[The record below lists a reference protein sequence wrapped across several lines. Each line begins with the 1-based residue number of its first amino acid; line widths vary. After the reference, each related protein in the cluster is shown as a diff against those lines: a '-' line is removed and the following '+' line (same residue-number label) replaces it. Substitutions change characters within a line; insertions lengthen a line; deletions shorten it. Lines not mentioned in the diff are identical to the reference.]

1 MTFFN
6 KKPQKSLNL
15 SKCSE
20 FDDSIKRQ
28 LASASNQVKMDEYEK
43 KLKELRTYVPFL
55 TKMIDKLEKAGD
67 KSKEAQLAKMKS
79 LKGILTASNKKLQLE
94 TLEKCEGV
102 LHKLYEQVEG
112 PVDTKSSSK
121 NQQNVSQKVQ
131 QRPRS
136 PPKEERSSLS
146 SYLQQLHDSQHEQSQ
161 QSRFSQGKP
170 CLSNKN

>member
-1 MTFFN
+1 
-6 KKPQKSLNL
+6 
-15 SKCSE
+15 
-20 FDDSIKRQ
+20 
-28 LASASNQVKMDEYEK
+28 MDEYEK

-121 NQQNVSQKVQ
+121 NQNVSQKVQ

-170 CLSNKN
+170 CL

>member
-1 MTFFN
+1 
-6 KKPQKSLNL
+6 
-15 SKCSE
+15 
-20 FDDSIKRQ
+20 
-28 LASASNQVKMDEYEK
+28 
-43 KLKELRTYVPFL
+43 
-55 TKMIDKLEKAGD
+55 
-67 KSKEAQLAKMKS
+67 MKS
-79 LKGILTASNKKLQLE
+79 LKGILTASNKKLRLE

-161 QSRFSQGKP
+161 QSRFSQGQGP
-170 CLSNKN
+170 SPRGPPGNRPSPWMYNQMPRDQRDQNDQRPQNQTSPWA